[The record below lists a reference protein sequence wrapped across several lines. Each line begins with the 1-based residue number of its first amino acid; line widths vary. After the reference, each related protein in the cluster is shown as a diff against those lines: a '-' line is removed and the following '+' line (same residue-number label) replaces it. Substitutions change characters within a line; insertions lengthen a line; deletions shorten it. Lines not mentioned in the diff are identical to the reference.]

1 MSSNIEKVKKT
12 FEAMS
17 KDLDVAAVSTHWADD
32 YKAQILPESL
42 GLKEMNKEEHLAQA
56 TKLVGNIKEYS
67 KFELVEIFESGNKV
81 TGHLR
86 SNAILKDGTE
96 HKSDAIFIVTF
107 NDEGKVVHFK
117 QFIDSLAFS
126 QVAAKLMA

>member
-67 KFELVEIFESGNKV
+67 KVPPLSILLEHLIKISHEMSSSNLWKYLRVEI
-81 TGHLR
+81 R
-86 SNAILKDGTE
+86 SLGTCVFPL
-96 HKSDAIFIVTF
+96 IF
-107 NDEGKVVHFK
+107 
-117 QFIDSLAFS
+117 SLTSVF
-126 QVAAKLMA
+126 